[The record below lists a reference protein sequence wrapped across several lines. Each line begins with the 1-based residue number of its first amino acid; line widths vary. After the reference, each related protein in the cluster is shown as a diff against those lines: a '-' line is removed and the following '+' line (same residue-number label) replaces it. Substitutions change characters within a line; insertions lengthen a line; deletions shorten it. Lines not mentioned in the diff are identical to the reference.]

1 MGNHIMKTT
10 INLSDDLARKAKT
23 FAARKNTT
31 LRAIIEHG
39 IRQVLREDRTAGK
52 FVIRDVSVRGKG
64 LHKEYEDAG
73 WAKIR
78 EDAYKGRGS

>member
-1 MGNHIMKTT
+1 
-10 INLSDDLARKAKT
+10 
-23 FAARKNTT
+23 
-31 LRAIIEHG
+31 
-39 IRQVLREDRTAGK
+39 VLREDRTAGK